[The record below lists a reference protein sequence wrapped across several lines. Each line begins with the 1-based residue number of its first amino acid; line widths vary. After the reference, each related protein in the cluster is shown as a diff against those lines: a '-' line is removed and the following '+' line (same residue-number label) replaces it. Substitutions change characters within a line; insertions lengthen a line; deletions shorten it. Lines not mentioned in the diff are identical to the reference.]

1 MVNQA
6 FASLNAFAFLAQ
18 DTASVPEAPNQL
30 AVLGAHL
37 LAVVVFSMVGIVVF
51 IGGIYLIEKLT
62 PFSISHEIIE
72 EHNPAVATVLGAI
85 IIGMSLIIAASVL
98 G

>member
-1 MVNQA
+1 MLQHQLALMQSSV
-6 FASLNAFAFLAQ
+6 LAQ
-18 DTASVPEAPNQL
+18 GNEPPGQM

-37 LAVVVFSMVGIVVF
+37 LAVVVFSIIGLIVF
-51 IGGIYLIEKLT
+51 IGCLFLIEKLT
-62 PFSISHEIIE
+62 PFSINKEILD
-72 EHNPAVATVLGAI
+72 EHNNAVAIVVGSI